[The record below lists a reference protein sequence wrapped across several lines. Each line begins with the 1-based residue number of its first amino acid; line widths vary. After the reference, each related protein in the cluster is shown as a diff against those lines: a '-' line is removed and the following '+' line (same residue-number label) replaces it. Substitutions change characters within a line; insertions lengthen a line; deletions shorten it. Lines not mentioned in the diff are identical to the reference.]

1 MARTRYYQ
9 LYVTYQWLKRLSW
22 NSFIVSRTY
31 RQGFPTI
38 YIEIDEFAHFN
49 DIQSN
54 NKKSTHTHRKSVD
67 FYLGTL
73 SLSITSC
80 RRKNSYRIL
89 LFAVDGYRERK
100 KVLHLHFNTG
110 VNQWNSFNSISV
122 FCYFIA
128 SRLFRID
135 RIESIVWVCVCVC
148 EGERVCVCLAFLL
161 KLYLW
166 PG

>member
-9 LYVTYQWLKRLSW
+9 LYVTYQWLKRVSW

-31 RQGFPTI
+31 RQGFSTI

-54 NKKSTHTHRKSVD
+54 NKKSTHPHRKSVD
-67 FYLGTL
+67 FCLGTL
-73 SLSITSC
+73 SLNHVVPK
-80 RRKNSYRIL
+80 KNSYRIL
-89 LFAVDGYRERK
+89 LFSVDGYRERK

-135 RIESIVWVCVCVC
+135 RIESIVCVCARESVC
-148 EGERVCVCLAFLL
+148 ACV
-161 KLYLW
+161 W
-166 PG
+166 PFC